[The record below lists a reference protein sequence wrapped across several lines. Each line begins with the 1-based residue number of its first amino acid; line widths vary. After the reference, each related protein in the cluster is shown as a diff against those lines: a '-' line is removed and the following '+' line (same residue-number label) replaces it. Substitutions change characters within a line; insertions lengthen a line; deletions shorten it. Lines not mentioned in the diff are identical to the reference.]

1 MKEIIDIQRR
11 IIPEALEM
19 LERRYEVLRSIFTLQ
34 PIGRRALANHL
45 STGERIVRGE
55 VEFLKNQGLIE
66 INAAGMTT
74 TAEGD
79 EVLDKLKDII
89 YSIKGIRGLEEE
101 LKRKLKLNNV
111 FIVAGDSDKD
121 PYILNEIARET
132 SKIIEGIVK
141 ENFIIGVTG
150 GSTMAAVAK
159 GLTQQTKDKGI
170 IVVPA
175 RGGLGARMESQANTV
190 AAEMAQRLK
199 GSYHLLHASD
209 TLSEK
214 ILQSIMEDPDIQKV
228 RELIKQVNMLV
239 FGIGRAG
246 DMAKRR
252 DLSSAVLDI
261 LKERKAVSE
270 AFGYYFNI
278 QGEIVYE
285 TRTIGIRLDDF
296 VKIPH
301 TIGVAGGTRKAGA
314 IVAISKLKDNLF
326 LVTDEAAAREILEN
340 Y

>member
-1 MKEIIDIQRR
+1 MKEIIEIQRK
-11 IIPEALEM
+11 IIPEAIEM
-19 LERRYEVLRSIFTLQ
+19 LEKRYEILRSIFTLQ

-55 VEFLKNQGLIE
+55 VEFLKNQGLID
-66 INAAGMTT
+66 INAAGMTIT
-74 TAEGD
+74 VDGD

-89 YSIKGIRGLEEE
+89 YSIKGIKGLEDE
-101 LKRKLKLNNV
+101 LKRKLKLTNV
-111 FIVAGDSDKD
+111 YIVAGDSDKD

-132 SKIIEGIVK
+132 SKIIESLVK
-141 ENFIIGVTG
+141 ENYIIGVTG

-159 GLTQQTKDKGI
+159 GLNQQTKDRGI

-175 RGGLGARMESQANTV
+175 RGGLGTRMESQANTV
-190 AAEMAQRLK
+190 AAEMAERLK

-214 ILQSIMEDPDIQKV
+214 ILQSIMEDPDIRKV
-228 RELIKQVNMLV
+228 RELIKQVNILV

-246 DMAKRR
+246 DMANRR
-252 DLSSAVLDI
+252 DLSPAVIEI
-261 LKERKAVSE
+261 LQERRAVSE

-278 QGEIVYE
+278 HGEIVYE

-296 VKIPH
+296 IGIPH
-301 TIGVAGGTRKAGA
+301 TIGVAGGARKAEA

-326 LVTDEAAAREILEN
+326 LVTDEAAAREILEK